1 MVGPRQPEPTRSEH
15 NGLLLHQP
23 HSTFELTD
31 RLTMFLP
38 AREHVAIWG
47 SACLAED
54 TEILL
59 ANGTFVSLLHSIGK
73 AIWTDQQDT
82 RRIKRIHKFATLE
95 TDPLLYEIEG
105 NWMTAS
111 HFTRKGPGTKWYR
124 ALETRGSKKP
134 NRRTS
139 QGPVYAVELDTDDCL
154 TLRGGI
160 QAATFGNCLIVE
172 PYRQGYTQDFRF
184 NMDQALRR
192 KNLLKAHII
201 EWHHG
206 GIGHRLDGSL
216 ILDTKRI
223 KLPHRTNRDQ
233 REDHKTPLLPKQQ
246 VYQECGRC
254 RKPEAKL
261 KCACLAIH
269 YCDTRCQ
276 REDMYDHRPKCTHM
290 TLKDIYLIQSQLD
303 QHEASHGKFTTEVT
317 RLELVLI
324 ETHVKLADIF

>member
-1 MVGPRQPEPTRSEH
+1 MVGPRQPEPTRSKH
-15 NGLLLHQP
+15 KGLLLLQP
-23 HSTFELTD
+23 HSTFELID

-54 TEILL
+54 TEIHL
-59 ANGTFVSLLHSIGK
+59 ADGTFASLLHSIGK
-73 AIWTDQQDT
+73 AIWTDQHDT

-105 NWMTAS
+105 NWMTES

-124 ALETRGSKKP
+124 AFEARGTNHPK
-134 NRRTS
+134 RRTS

-172 PYRQGYTQDFRF
+172 PHRQGYTQDFRF

-192 KNLLKAHII
+192 KGLQKAHII

-216 ILDTKRI
+216 ILDAGCI
-223 KLPHRTNRDQ
+223 KLPQRTNRDQ
-233 REDHKTPLLPKQQ
+233 REDHTTNTPLLPK
-246 VYQECGRC
+246 
-254 RKPEAKL
+254 
-261 KCACLAIH
+261 
-269 YCDTRCQ
+269 
-276 REDMYDHRPKCTHM
+276 
-290 TLKDIYLIQSQLD
+290 
-303 QHEASHGKFTTEVT
+303 
-317 RLELVLI
+317 
-324 ETHVKLADIF
+324 